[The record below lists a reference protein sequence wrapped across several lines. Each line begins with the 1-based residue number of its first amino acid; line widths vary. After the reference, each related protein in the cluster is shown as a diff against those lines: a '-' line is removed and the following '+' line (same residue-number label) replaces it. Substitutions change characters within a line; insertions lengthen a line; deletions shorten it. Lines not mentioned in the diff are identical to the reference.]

1 MNWLMVRRA
10 HLDRI
15 KNNIIPADVESF
27 GLCTDCLLESDVD
40 FSPYERYGLYMKPC
54 RICGKEA

>member
-15 KNNIIPADVESF
+15 RNNIIPADVDSY
-27 GLCTDCLLESDVD
+27 GLCTDCWLKGKVD
-40 FSPYERYGLYMKPC
+40 HTIYYRYGLCMKPC
-54 RICGKEA
+54 RECGKEA